1 MFCDSAYLFYFMCLT
16 RLQLF
21 IIIPSMIWYECLT
34 TNKNNKEDQQMFLIE
49 AKDEATA
56 IDNCNKYF
64 PEWDCFQATASSN
77 QNPLD

>member
-1 MFCDSAYLFYFMCLT
+1 MFRDLAYLFYFMCLT
-16 RLQLF
+16 CLQLF

-34 TNKNNKEDQQMFLIE
+34 INKSNKEDQQMFLIE

-56 IDNCNKYF
+56 INNCNKYF
-64 PEWDCFQATASSN
+64 PEWACFQAAVSPD